1 MTVVGVPVDVDR
13 LVRAP
18 AAGQV
23 RGDTPEACVSDR
35 HEHLA
40 PQKRPG
46 RLPVHEQHRVAFALV
61 QMGEAQP
68 VVLAIVSLERK
79 VGETFKQLVRGT
91 HRIGHRRESIPT
103 GGSVTLAGG
112 MFAAIA
118 HFGPVLAAEKS
129 KVPYYIAG
137 GLLVGWALFVS
148 VVLGRRNPSFPSSLG
163 GQRAVMA
170 ISAVLVLATISMA
183 VVTSGGSS
191 AKATVAPITHT
202 GREAASGSGTSS
214 LAEEA
219 DPEGQ
224 LRYTTKN
231 LSAKT
236 GRVTIDFKNMS
247 PLMHN
252 MTIAQGAK
260 VLAATP
266 TFQGGARKLALNLK
280 PGTYVF
286 YCSVPG
292 HRQAGMEGKL
302 TVQ

>member
-1 MTVVGVPVDVDR
+1 
-13 LVRAP
+13 
-18 AAGQV
+18 
-23 RGDTPEACVSDR
+23 
-35 HEHLA
+35 
-40 PQKRPG
+40 
-46 RLPVHEQHRVAFALV
+46 
-61 QMGEAQP
+61 
-68 VVLAIVSLERK
+68 
-79 VGETFKQLVRGT
+79 
-91 HRIGHRRESIPT
+91 
-103 GGSVTLAGG
+103 

-148 VVLGRRNPSFPSSLG
+148 VVLGRRNPNFPGSLG

-170 ISAVLVLATISMA
+170 ITAVLVLATVSMA
-183 VVTSGGSS
+183 VATSGGSS
-191 AKATVAPITHT
+191 AKATIAPITQT

-214 LAEEA
+214 LSDEA

-224 LRYTTKN
+224 LRFTTKN
-231 LSAKT
+231 LSARAGK
-236 GRVTIDFKNMS
+236 VTIDFKNMS

-252 MTIAQGAK
+252 MTIAQGTT

-266 TFQGGARKLALNLK
+266 TFQGGAKTLTLNLK

>member
-1 MTVVGVPVDVDR
+1 
-13 LVRAP
+13 
-18 AAGQV
+18 
-23 RGDTPEACVSDR
+23 
-35 HEHLA
+35 
-40 PQKRPG
+40 
-46 RLPVHEQHRVAFALV
+46 
-61 QMGEAQP
+61 
-68 VVLAIVSLERK
+68 
-79 VGETFKQLVRGT
+79 
-91 HRIGHRRESIPT
+91 
-103 GGSVTLAGG
+103 

-129 KVPYYIAG
+129 KVPYYLAG

-148 VVLGRRNPSFPSSLG
+148 MFLGRRNPNFPGTLG

-170 ISAVLVLATISMA
+170 ISAVLVLATVAMA
-183 VVTSGGSS
+183 VATSGGSS
-191 AKATVAPITHT
+191 AKATIAPITQT

-214 LAEEA
+214 LTEEA
-219 DPEGQ
+219 DREGQ

-231 LSAKT
+231 LSAKA
-236 GRVTIDFKNMS
+236 GKITIDFKNMS

-252 MTIAQGAK
+252 MTIAQGTT

-266 TFQGGARKLALNLK
+266 TFQGATKTLTLNLK

>member
-1 MTVVGVPVDVDR
+1 
-13 LVRAP
+13 
-18 AAGQV
+18 
-23 RGDTPEACVSDR
+23 
-35 HEHLA
+35 
-40 PQKRPG
+40 
-46 RLPVHEQHRVAFALV
+46 
-61 QMGEAQP
+61 
-68 VVLAIVSLERK
+68 
-79 VGETFKQLVRGT
+79 
-91 HRIGHRRESIPT
+91 
-103 GGSVTLAGG
+103 

-129 KVPYYIAG
+129 KLPYYIAG
-137 GLLVGWALFVS
+137 GLLVAWALFVS
-148 VVLGRRNPSFPSSLG
+148 MVLGRRNPNFPGSLG

-170 ISAVLVLATISMA
+170 ISAVLVLATVSMA

-191 AKATVAPITHT
+191 AKATITPITQT

-214 LAEEA
+214 LNEEA

-224 LRYTTKN
+224 LRFTTRN
-231 LSAKT
+231 LSAKA
-236 GRVTIDFKNMS
+236 GKITINFRNMS

-252 MTIAQGAK
+252 MTIAQGTK

-266 TFQGGARKLALNLK
+266 TFEGGTKTLTLNLK
-280 PGTYVF
+280 PGSYVF